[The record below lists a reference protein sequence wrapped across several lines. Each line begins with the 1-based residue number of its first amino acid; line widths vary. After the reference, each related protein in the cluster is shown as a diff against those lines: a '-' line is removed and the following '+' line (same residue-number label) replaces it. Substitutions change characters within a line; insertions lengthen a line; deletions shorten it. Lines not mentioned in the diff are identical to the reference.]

1 MKSVVEMVA
10 VWSAY
15 R

>member
-1 MKSVVEMVA
+1 MTAA

-15 R
+15 S